1 MKEQKPPPALG
12 AEGKKLW
19 RQVARAV
26 AQDDLELDAREQR
39 WLLSA
44 CKLTDR
50 LADLDAAMEGADL
63 VVPGY
68 NSQPVAHPLLTEI
81 RQHHLLISQTLA
93 RLKIDVPEDAGLLG
107 AVGVNKQRGAANRR
121 WRGSGA

>member
-1 MKEQKPPPALG
+1 MPGLGPAG
-12 AEGKKLW
+12 RQVW
-19 RQVARAV
+19 RQIARAV
-26 AQDDLELDAREQR
+26 ARDDLELDAREQR

-44 CKLTDR
+44 AQLTDR
-50 LADLDAAMEGADL
+50 VAELEAAIDGADM

-68 NSQPVAHPLLTEI
+68 NGQPVAHPLLTEI

-93 RLKIDVPEDAGLLG
+93 RLKLDVADDAGVLG
-107 AVGVNKQRGAANRR
+107 VVGVNKQRGAANRR